1 MRVMGKQKTMVARL
15 LAALLVL
22 ALCCGGVSATAEYLI
37 PGGFTVGIE
46 LETQGVLVVD
56 VETET
61 GAAAAG
67 LKKGDTILKV
77 NGEAAQNVET
87 LRAAANK
94 EQPVRLTVLRDG
106 KEAEYLVTPQEY
118 AGGWRLGLLIRD
130 CVAGIGTVT
139 YIDPATGGYGALGH
153 GVNDIGAA
161 RLLAVEGG
169 ILVPSSVCSIR
180 KGVRGTPGELRGQFQ
195 PGCCIGTVETN
206 TERGIFG
213 TMMEIPRTPA
223 LPVGG
228 AEQVKE
234 GTASILSN
242 VSGTEVREYAIR
254 IERVTAEADN
264 GRNLLLTVTDPDLL
278 AATGGIVQGM
288 SGSPIL
294 QNGKLIGAVT
304 HVLVNHPEQG
314 YGILIGNMLGAA

>member
-1 MRVMGKQKTMVARL
+1 MRVMGKQKIIAVRL

-22 ALCCGGVSATAEYLI
+22 ALCCGGAAATAEYLI
-37 PGGFTVGIE
+37 PGGFTVGI
-46 LETQGVLVVD
+46 VVD
-56 VETET
+56 VEAET
-61 GAAAAG
+61 GAAEAG

-77 NGEAAQNVET
+77 NGAAAQSVEALREAAEN
-87 LRAAANK
+87 
-94 EQPVRLTVLRDG
+94 EQPVLLTVLRDG
-106 KEAEYLVTPQEY
+106 KEAEYLVTPQKC
-118 AGGWRLGLLIRD
+118 ADGWRLGLLIRD
-130 CVAGIGTVT
+130 RVAGIGTVT

-169 ILVPSSVCSIR
+169 MLVPSSVCDVR
-180 KGVRGTPGELRGQFQ
+180 KGVRGTPGELRGRFEADR
-195 PGCCIGTVETN
+195 CIGTVETN

-213 TMMEIPRTPA
+213 TMTEVPRTPA

-234 GTASILSN
+234 GAASILSN

-254 IERVTAEADN
+254 IDRVAVDAEN
-264 GRNLLLTVTDPDLL
+264 GRNLLLTVTDPELL

-314 YGILIGNMLGAA
+314 YGILIGNMLDAA